1 MNGSANNNV
10 TKIARIFGTKTS
22 VCSWICVSAWNSD
35 TTTPTTRP
43 TTIKGDDTTTMV
55 QIASRATSRVSAPV
69 ISSTPL
75 YQASRNSDRHLQNV
89 FVGRDH
95 LVADRHQRRN
105 LDVGLRH
112 RGDDVHHVGLAG
124 GHRGGLLV
132 CLASAVHHASDRL
145 LQQVAERRAAGGV
158 GRFARGAL

>member
-1 MNGSANNNV
+1 MKGNASSNV
-10 TKIARIFGTKTS
+10 TKIARILGTNTR

-75 YQASRNSDRHLQNV
+75 HQASRNSDRHLQNV

-112 RGDDVHHVGLAG
+112 RRHDVHHVGLAG
-124 GHRGGLLV
+124 GHCGGLLV
-132 CLASAVHHASDRL
+132 GLAY
-145 LQQVAERRAAGGV
+145 
-158 GRFARGAL
+158 